1 MMKTNLKT
9 SGSRWL
15 GRMSPAERALGRY
28 MRSEEGH
35 ADAPAPAESAEAA
48 PDAVADPAPAL
59 EADADAPS
67 SILGDAVASGAD
79 DAAPVDGAAD
89 PVDAPAGEAD
99 APKDGAEAAAESD
112 AEVTPYEGLTPPEGF
127 EALDTDAIAEAT
139 PLMRAF
145 GVPDDKAQDFINQA
159 APVIA
164 GMVER
169 AGKAAAEAQLQQQ
182 AALRTEWAN
191 TVKADPELGG
201 ANYEKTVA
209 MSAIALDK
217 FFDQETRDMLN
228 VTGLGNNPG
237 VVKGFAKMGAHF
249 ADGEIVT
256 GDPTPLTKAHPL
268 YDDKFLPPEQRRG

>member
-35 ADAPAPAESAEAA
+35 ADAPPAAVEAEAA
-48 PDAVADPAPAL
+48 PDAVADPAPAA
-59 EADADAPS
+59 EAEAAPEPT
-67 SILGDAVASGAD
+67 SILGDAVAGGAD
-79 DAAPVDGAAD
+79 DAAPGSEDASAD
-89 PVDAPAGEAD
+89 ANVDAPVASEDKSDEPD
-99 APKDGAEAAAESD
+99 AAAEAA
-112 AEVTPYEGLTPPEGF
+112 PYEGLTPPEGF
-127 EALDTDAIAEAT
+127 EALDTDAIAAAT

-145 GVPDDKAQDFINQA
+145 GVADDKAQDFINQA

-201 ANYEKTVA
+201 ALYDKTVA

-217 FFDQETRDMLN
+217 FFDQETRDMFN
-228 VTGLGNNPG
+228 VTGLGNHPG
-237 VVKGFAKMGAHF
+237 VVRGFAKMGAHF

-256 GDPTPLTKAHPL
+256 GDPAPLTKAHPL
-268 YDDKFLPPEQRRG
+268 YDDKFLPPEQRR

>member
-9 SGSRWL
+9 ASPSRWL
-15 GRMSPAERALGRY
+15 GRMSTAERALGRY
-28 MRSEEGH
+28 MRDETGH
-35 ADAPAPAESAEAA
+35 ADAPPAAAPAEAA
-48 PDAVADPAPAL
+48 PDAVADSAPAA
-59 EADADAPS
+59 EAAPEPT
-67 SILGDAVASGAD
+67 SILGDAVAGRAD
-79 DAAPVDGAAD
+79 DAAPVDGAALAG
-89 PVDAPAGEAD
+89 DAPAVEGD
-99 APKDGAEAAAESD
+99 APKDGAEAAAEPA
-112 AEVTPYEGLTPPEGF
+112 AEAAPYEGLTPPEGF
-127 EALDTDAIAEAT
+127 EALDTDAIAAAT

-145 GVPDDKAQDFINQA
+145 GVADDKAQDFINQA

-169 AGKAAAEAQLQQQ
+169 AGKAAADAQLQQQ

-201 ANYEKTVA
+201 ALYDKTVA

-217 FFDQETRDMLN
+217 FFDQETRDMFN
-228 VTGLGNNPG
+228 VTGLGNHPG
-237 VVKGFAKMGAHF
+237 VVRGFAKMGAHF

-256 GDPTPLTKAHPL
+256 GDPAPLTKAHPL

>member
-1 MMKTNLKT
+1 MKMRTLMKT
-9 SGSRWL
+9 SGSQWL

-28 MRSEEGH
+28 MRDETGH
-35 ADAPAPAESAEAA
+35 ADAPVAAVEAEAA
-48 PDAVADPAPAL
+48 PAGDPAPAA
-59 EADADAPS
+59 EAAPEPT

-79 DAAPVDGAAD
+79 DAAPDAEAAPAAEGDGS
-89 PVDAPAGEAD
+89 DAPAGDDPVDKAGSDD
-99 APKDGAEAAAESD
+99 APEA
-112 AEVTPYEGLTPPEGF
+112 TPYEGLTPPEGF
-127 EALDTDAIAEAT
+127 EALDTDAIAAAT

-145 GVPDDKAQDFINQA
+145 GVADDQAQDFINQA
-159 APVIA
+159 APVIT
-164 GMVER
+164 GMIER
-169 AGKAAAEAQLQQQ
+169 ATTAAAAAQAEQQ

-201 ANYEKTVA
+201 ANFGKTVA
-209 MSAIALDK
+209 MSAVALDK

-228 VTGLGNNPG
+228 VTGLGNFPG

-249 ADGEIVT
+249 AEGEIVT

>member
-1 MMKTNLKT
+1 MTTTPESTIET
-9 SGSRWL
+9 S
-15 GRMSPAERALGRY
+15 
-28 MRSEEGH
+28 
-35 ADAPAPAESAEAA
+35 ADAAAPAVTPEAAPAADATSAAEAA
-48 PDAVADPAPAL
+48 AEPT
-59 EADADAPS
+59 

-79 DAAPVDGAAD
+79 DAAKGADDGSAADGDGASDAAAGDPVAD
-89 PVDAPAGEAD
+89 P
-99 APKDGAEAAAESD
+99 EAAAVE
-112 AEVTPYEGLTPPEGF
+112 AAPYEGLTPPEGF
-127 EALDTDAIAEAT
+127 EALDTDAIAAAT

-145 GVPDDKAQDFINQA
+145 GVADDKAQDFINQA

-191 TVKADPELGG
+191 AVKADPELGG

-209 MSAIALDK
+209 MAAIALDK
-217 FFDQETRDMLN
+217 FFDQEFRDMLN

-237 VVKGFAKMGAHF
+237 AVKGFAKMGAHF

-256 GDPTPLTKAHPL
+256 GESAPLTKAHPL

>member
-1 MMKTNLKT
+1 MTT
-9 SGSRWL
+9 T
-15 GRMSPAERALGRY
+15 PEATIETP
-28 MRSEEGH
+28 
-35 ADAPAPAESAEAA
+35 ADAADPAVTPEAAPAADAAPAAEAA
-48 PDAVADPAPAL
+48 VEPT
-59 EADADAPS
+59 
-67 SILGDAVASGAD
+67 SILGDAVASGED
-79 DAAPVDGAAD
+79 DAAKGADDGSAADGDGAAD
-89 PVDAPAGEAD
+89 ETAGDPVAD
-99 APKDGAEAAAESD
+99 PEAAAVE
-112 AEVTPYEGLTPPEGF
+112 ATPYEGLTPPEGF
-127 EALDTDAIAEAT
+127 EALDTDAIAAAT

-145 GVPDDKAQDFINQA
+145 GVADDKAQDFINQA